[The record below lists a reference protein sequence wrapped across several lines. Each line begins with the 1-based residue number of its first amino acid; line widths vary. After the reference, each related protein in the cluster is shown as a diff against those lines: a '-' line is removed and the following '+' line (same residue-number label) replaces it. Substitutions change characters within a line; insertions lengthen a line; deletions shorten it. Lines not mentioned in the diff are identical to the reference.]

1 MAASGSMGDH
11 GVNPAALPP
20 SPDTASLP
28 TSPDIRTLVRD
39 YHHDVYRY
47 AFRLSGSRTD
57 AEDLTQQT
65 FMIAHQ
71 RLPQLRQPDRALSWL
86 FAILRT
92 CYLKAERKT
101 TPLTATSIELD
112 VDNIPERANEGPVDQ
127 ELLQAALDE
136 LPDEFKLVLVMFYFE
151 ECSYKEIADQLQIP
165 IGTVMSR
172 LTRAKGRLRHRL
184 SEAEHDPRP
193 TATDVSA
200 ENSRGKLGRS
210 GK

>member
-1 MAASGSMGDH
+1 MGDH
-11 GVNPAALPP
+11 DVNPEALPP
-20 SPDTASLP
+20 AL
-28 TSPDIRTLVRD
+28 DIRALIRD

-47 AFRLSGSRTD
+47 AFRLSGSRAD

-71 RLPQLRQPDRALSWL
+71 RLPQLRQPGRVVSWL
-86 FAILRT
+86 FAIVRT

-101 TPLTATSIELD
+101 TPLTATSIDLD
-112 VDNIPERANEGPVDQ
+112 VDRIPEPADEDPVDQ

-172 LTRAKGRLRHRL
+172 LTRAKGRLRRRL
-184 SEAEHDPRP
+184 SEAGVGPGPSVADGS
-193 TATDVSA
+193 T
-200 ENSRGKLGRS
+200 
-210 GK
+210 